1 MKTYNI
7 KIKNLQ
13 SNEVRTK
20 TMELSEELITSLD
33 YKKANNIIENNY
45 QVIGIYEVRD
55 KTNIRPSA

>member
-7 KIKNLQ
+7 QIKNLK

-20 TMELSEELITSLD
+20 TMQLSEELITSLD

-45 QVIGIYEVRD
+45 QVIGIYEVVN
-55 KTNIRPSA
+55 KCEL